1 MWSLVRKRKEEGLEL
16 LLKVDEDEEEEDVEG
31 AKQSFDEQ
39 GIFTEKLQKNDGHVV
54 YVVQKVLISA
64 KDDMRVGVTWHSNP
78 YVL

>member
-39 GIFTEKLQKNDGHVV
+39 GIFTEKLQKVMV
-54 YVVQKVLISA
+54 MSF
-64 KDDMRVGVTWHSNP
+64 M
-78 YVL
+78 